1 MYDEASGEAMM
12 LEVEVYNVTIMLLPN
27 HGVCINSAVFFFS
40 TNQSSTNESSF
51 V

>member
-12 LEVEVYNVTIMLLPN
+12 LEVEVYNVTMLLPN
-27 HGVCINSAVFFFS
+27 HGVLINSAVFFFS
-40 TNQSSTNESSF
+40 TNQSSTNYSSF